1 MLIMG
6 CNLFVYLSVFNE
18 GTAELTGEY
27 SSFTSVT
34 GPAIL

>member
-18 GTAELTGEY
+18 GTTEPTREHL
-27 SSFTSVT
+27 SFTSAIV
-34 GPAIL
+34 PAIL